1 MNILTGF
8 IEILLLSFYTFLPL
22 IFLIVKNKNLG
33 NTNLFFYKKYLQNIS
48 AVIVEDDKG

>member
-22 IFLIVKNKNLG
+22 ISLIVKNKNLLG
-33 NTNLFFYKKYLQNIS
+33 NTNPFFKKNIQNIS
-48 AVIVEDDKG
+48 AVTVEDGKG